1 MEPELVLRRE
11 IDVVAQSP
19 LLRGLVLA
27 LSYAE
32 ENDGIGLTKS
42 GAMNRRF
49 VHWAAETFAWPGY
62 TAEDLF
68 VVNKVLNEVD
78 MPPLWPVRDLLLH
91 LKLLRRYKGTLRL
104 TRRGRDLMAC
114 PGALFDLAA
123 PIYLYRYVHDDRAQ
137 DDGGVLGNWGVF
149 LNVIN
154 IEARTGCTTAQLMKT
169 FYGWN
174 SDDRA
179 DPDYQKTRFAL
190 KFCIIRPLCWLG
202 LLWEDRQGLGFFD
215 EGTYYKT
222 PLWTAALSLEFDA
235 QAGLRLI

>member
-11 IDVVAQSP
+11 IDVVTQSP

-32 ENDGIGLTKS
+32 ENDGIALTKS

-91 LKLLRRYKGTLRL
+91 LRLLLA
-104 TRRGRDLMAC
+104 TRERCD
-114 PGALFDLAA
+114 
-123 PIYLYRYVHDDRAQ
+123 
-137 DDGGVLGNWGVF
+137 
-149 LNVIN
+149 
-154 IEARTGCTTAQLMKT
+154 
-169 FYGWN
+169 
-174 SDDRA
+174 
-179 DPDYQKTRFAL
+179 
-190 KFCIIRPLCWLG
+190 
-202 LLWEDRQGLGFFD
+202 
-215 EGTYYKT
+215 
-222 PLWTAALSLEFDA
+222 
-235 QAGLRLI
+235 